1 MKHIKLFEEYS
12 RWIDSPVAKLL
23 IEELDKLGISWR
35 DDSTDKQK
43 KNGTII
49 ISLSLKDSIDLL
61 FKSDIPIRFL
71 TKQKLSLLNSHKEIL
86 EKFFDQDK
94 IVNEVE
100 DIIESDNLPYTRD
113 YRMSWIFYARGFIGV
128 DFSNRPVGA
137 QKQGVWDPNNV
148 SQIMSGLAEVFNRI
162 RINLISTIEKIKNYF
177 LRTNEVD
184 LSDEIILK
192 LIDIITLELGGGEI
206 PMGKLRNINLSQESF
221 SKLIKNPRL
230 NPQQIFAI
238 HQNPHFNVADDIL
251 GEW

>member
-1 MKHIKLFEEYS
+1 MKYIKLFEEHS

-23 IEELDKLGISWR
+23 IDELDKLGILWR
-35 DDSTDKQK
+35 DDSSDKQK

-71 TKQKLSLLNSHKEIL
+71 TKQKLSLLNKDKEL
-86 EKFFDQDK
+86 FEKFFNQDK

-100 DIIESDNLPYTRD
+100 DIIESNNLSYAHN

-162 RINLISTIEKIKNYF
+162 RINLISIIKQIKNYF
-177 LRTNEVD
+177 LRNDVID
-184 LSDEIILK
+184 L
-192 LIDIITLELGGGEI
+192 
-206 PMGKLRNINLSQESF
+206 
-221 SKLIKNPRL
+221 
-230 NPQQIFAI
+230 
-238 HQNPHFNVADDIL
+238 
-251 GEW
+251 